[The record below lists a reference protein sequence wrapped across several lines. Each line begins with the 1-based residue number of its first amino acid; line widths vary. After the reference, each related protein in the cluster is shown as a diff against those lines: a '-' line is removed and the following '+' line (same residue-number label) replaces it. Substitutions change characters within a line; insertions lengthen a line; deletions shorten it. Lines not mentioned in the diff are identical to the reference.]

1 MNKDFIMHLCKG
13 LISLLDLVQSV
24 WYFIIKLLADKSN
37 DGIGV
42 CLGQKSLL
50 LYHVSV
56 HSSSGIAVF
65 GNNDTRSYTNSWN
78 WHETESERFPPSSVS
93 DL

>member
-1 MNKDFIMHLCKG
+1 MNKDFIIHMQGTHFTFRLSSIC
-13 LISLLDLVQSV
+13 LD
-24 WYFIIKLLADKSN
+24 FIIKLLGDKSN
-37 DGIGV
+37 GRIGV

-56 HSSSGIAVF
+56 HFSSGIAVF

-78 WHETESERFPPSSVS
+78 WHETESERFPSSSVS

>member
-1 MNKDFIMHLCKG
+1 MNKDFIIHICKG

-56 HSSSGIAVF
+56 HFSSGIAVF
-65 GNNDTRSYTNSWN
+65 GNNDTRSYTNSWT